1 MEKDRMTSLDATWNE
16 KEPWPKGWGG
26 EESLLRALY
35 APPGDRRGVSPER
48 VRVWTLR
55 RSETAAEQTHPVA
68 PLTVADL
75 ALSPAQ
81 VMESVE
87 RKVVKRRLYRVS
99 SNPGFLRYKQDKL
112 RYPYVGV
119 SARGEDTLVLSAMT
133 FKEYSEKAPF
143 YFVPWACGV
152 SAVLSFLV
160 YWLVVS
166 QSMGEPDV
174 TLAAALLMH
183 SGTFLGG
190 VAIAGCGIY
199 FYLKRPVV
207 GPVLNYDDA
216 EALALRA
223 RQALLEQGWEDA
235 PNPSGSGS

>member
-1 MEKDRMTSLDATWNE
+1 MEKGRMTSLDATWSEN
-16 KEPWPKGWGG
+16 EPWPNGWGG
-26 EESLLRALY
+26 EDSLLRALY

-75 ALSPAQ
+75 ALSPVQ

-87 RKVVKRRLYRVS
+87 RKAVKRRLYRVS
-99 SNPGFLRYKQDKL
+99 SKPEFLAHKQDKL

-119 SARGEDTLVLSAMT
+119 SVGGEDTLVLSAMA
-133 FKEYSEKAPF
+133 FKEFSEKAPF
-143 YFVPWACGV
+143 YILPWACGV
-152 SAVLSFLV
+152 TAVLSFLL
-160 YWLVVS
+160 YWLEVS
-166 QSMGEPDV
+166 QSKPDV
-174 TLAAALLMH
+174 TLATALLMH
-183 SGTFLGG
+183 SGTFFGG

-207 GPVLNYDDA
+207 LPVLNYDDA
-216 EALALRA
+216 EALALRT